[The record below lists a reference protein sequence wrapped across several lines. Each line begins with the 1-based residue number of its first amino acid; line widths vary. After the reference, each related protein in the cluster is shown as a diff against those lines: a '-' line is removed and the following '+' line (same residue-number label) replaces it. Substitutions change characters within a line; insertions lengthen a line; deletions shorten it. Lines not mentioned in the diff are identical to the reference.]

1 MTVYVDDMRARH
13 GQHILCHMIADSEEE
28 LHAMAER
35 IGMERRRYQG
45 DHYDIPLA
53 QKDLALAAGAREIRQ
68 RQLACMVWL
77 KRHGHGMGERI
88 GGPGGGAGGARLR
101 LGCHGGGAGWLPACP
116 RKAIRRGS
124 LPIRRWRACP
134 SGARTAA
141 P

>member
-53 QKDLALAAGAREIRQ
+53 QKGLALAAGAREIRQ

-77 KRHGHGMGERI
+77 KRHGHGMGEPETAEVRYRSCRSA
-88 GGPGGGAGGARLR
+88 GSGSEALAAGPVA
-101 LGCHGGGAGWLPACP
+101 P
-116 RKAIRRGS
+116 GS
-124 LPIRRWRACP
+124 A
-134 SGARTAA
+134 
-141 P
+141 

>member
-53 QKDLALAAGAREIRQ
+53 QKGLALAAGAREIRQ

-77 KRHGHGMGERI
+77 KRHGHGLGEPETAEVRYRSCRSA
-88 GGPGGGAGGARLR
+88 GSASEAPAAGPVA
-101 LGCHGGGAGWLPACP
+101 P
-116 RKAIRRGS
+116 GS
-124 LPIRRWRACP
+124 
-134 SGARTAA
+134 G
-141 P
+141 